1 MIYSHGFSLCVC
13 SGQLLTKSWGTGY
26 LADPSFFRMMVVV
39 ELPEGLVPKDAL
51 PPSVDGGKPKY
62 EFKHTVM
69 VQNFLYH
76 DFKVE
81 VSDKFSSSKFFCKI
95 KV

>member
-1 MIYSHGFSLCVC
+1 M
-13 SGQLLTKSWGTGY
+13 LTKSWGTGY

-62 EFKHTVM
+62 EYKHSSM

-76 DFKVE
+76 NFKIE
-81 VSDKFSSSKFFCKI
+81 VSDRDSFKYICNSSGCPDKDLMPQKFKLAR
-95 KV
+95 